1 MRRGKKRTLV
11 VHPFFFAIFPIL
23 ALYTYN
29 IRSLPVAP
37 EELAGPLAASL
48 VFAVVIYFAFHVALR
63 NPPKAGLLVSIL
75 FLWFLSF
82 GHIANRISVWTGGI
96 FNRSLFFATL
106 VFVGVAA
113 FFIVRSRR
121 DFSGLTR
128 VLNLVSVGLVLFNTA
143 SIAQTLVRR
152 PHIVLD
158 NQVSGTRRVTAPPNI
173 YYLVFDAYTRADIL
187 QEVFEYDNA
196 PFLSALESRGFFI
209 ASKSYANYGFTYH
222 SLASSLNFTY
232 LDEVARDVGSTSL
245 NQEPLHRMIREN
257 RAMAFLKSQ
266 GYRLICFSTSFGP
279 GEIKNVDRSLGF
291 KESTSEFRSALLGLT
306 PLPLFFDL
314 GAGGSQYGA
323 HRAHILDA
331 FRVLGES
338 SLLEGP
344 FFFFVH
350 LLSPHPPFVFGPDG
364 EPVEPGYP
372 YSTLDGDRMPGAGVA
387 AIPDYL
393 VRYRAQLEFINKK
406 IIEAIDA
413 ILSRSAQ
420 PPIIILQGD
429 HGSRA
434 YAEFD
439 HPEASYLK
447 ENLAILNAYLLPGDG
462 GPAAVYSGISPVN
475 TFRLIF
481 RSYFGAD
488 LDLLEDRSAWS
499 TWRRPYVFIPFDEKA
514 YTGTLASVRAKM
526 KPKTPVTQKR

>member
-1 MRRGKKRTLV
+1 MRGGKKRTLV

-23 ALYTYN
+23 ALYAYN

-37 EELAGPLAASL
+37 REVAGPLAASL
-48 VFAVVIYFAFHVALR
+48 GCAAVLFFAFRVVLK
-63 NPPKAGLLVSIL
+63 NPAKAGLLVSIL

-82 GHIANRISVWTGGI
+82 GHIANKISVWTGGI
-96 FNRSLFFATL
+96 FNRSLFFATV

-121 DFSGLTR
+121 DSSGLTR

-143 SIAQTLVRR
+143 SIAQTSVRR
-152 PHIVLD
+152 PHVILD
-158 NQVSGTRRVTAPPNI
+158 NQVSDTRRVPARPNI
-173 YYLVFDAYTRADIL
+173 YYLIFDAYTRADIL
-187 QEVFEYDNA
+187 QEVFGYDNA
-196 PFLSALESRGFFI
+196 PFISALESRGFFV
-209 ASKSYANYGFTYH
+209 ASRSYANYGFTYH

-232 LDEVARDVGSTSL
+232 LDAVARDVGSTSL
-245 NQEPLHRMIREN
+245 NQEPLYRMIREN

-266 GYRLICFSTSFGP
+266 GYRLFCFTTSFGP

-314 GAGGSQYGA
+314 DAGDSQYGA

-331 FRVLGES
+331 FRVLRES
-338 SLLEGP
+338 PLLEGP

-350 LLSPHPPFVFGPDG
+350 LLAPHPPFVFGPDG
-364 EPVEPGYP
+364 EPVEPGYL
-372 YSTLDGDRMPGAGVA
+372 YSTLDGNRMPGAGLA

-393 VRYRAQLEFINKK
+393 VRYRAQLAFINKK
-406 IIEAIDA
+406 IIEAIEA
-413 ILSRSAQ
+413 ILSRSPQ

-434 YAEFD
+434 FAEFD
-439 HPEASYLK
+439 HPDASYLK
-447 ENLAILNAYLLPGDG
+447 ENLAILNAYLLPGND
-462 GPAAVYSGISPVN
+462 GPAGCLSGDLPCEYVPAHLQEL
-475 TFRLIF
+475 FR
-481 RSYFGAD
+481 RQRGS
-488 LDLLEDRSAWS
+488 S
-499 TWRRPYVFIPFDEKA
+499 
-514 YTGTLASVRAKM
+514 
-526 KPKTPVTQKR
+526 

>member
-1 MRRGKKRTLV
+1 MRSGKKRMLV

-23 ALYTYN
+23 AFYAYN

-37 EELAGPLAASL
+37 EELAGPLAVSL
-48 VFAVVIYFAFHVALR
+48 GSAVVLFFAFRAALK
-63 NPPKAGLLVSIL
+63 NPAKAGFLVSIL
-75 FLWFLSF
+75 LLWFLSF
-82 GHIANRISVWTGGI
+82 GHIANKVSVWTEGI
-96 FNRSLFFATL
+96 FNRSLFIATTVL
-106 VFVGVAA
+106 VGVAA
-113 FFIVRSRR
+113 FFIIRSRR
-121 DFSGLTR
+121 DFSGLAR
-128 VLNLVSVGLVLFNTA
+128 VLNLISVGLVLFNAA

-152 PHIVLD
+152 PHVVLD
-158 NQVSGTRRVTAPPNI
+158 KQVSGTRQVTARPNI

-196 PFLSALESRGFFI
+196 PFISALESRGFFV
-209 ASKSYANYGFTYH
+209 ASRSYANYGFTYH
-222 SLASSLNFTY
+222 SLASSLNFAY
-232 LDEVARDVGSTSL
+232 LDTVARDVGGTSL
-245 NQEPLHRMIREN
+245 NQEPLYRMIREN

-266 GYRLICFSTSFGP
+266 GYRLFCFTTSFGP

-331 FRVLGES
+331 FRVLRES
-338 SLLEGP
+338 PLLEGP

-364 EPVEPGYP
+364 EPVEPGYL
-372 YSTLDGDRMPGAGVA
+372 YSTLDGDRMPGAGVE

-393 VRYRAQLEFINKK
+393 VRYRAQLAFINKK

-413 ILSRSAQ
+413 ILSRSTG

-439 HPEASYLK
+439 HPEAS
-447 ENLAILNAYLLPGDG
+447 
-462 GPAAVYSGISPVN
+462 
-475 TFRLIF
+475 
-481 RSYFGAD
+481 
-488 LDLLEDRSAWS
+488 
-499 TWRRPYVFIPFDEKA
+499 
-514 YTGTLASVRAKM
+514 
-526 KPKTPVTQKR
+526 